1 MNNTKL
7 GKGGCMPVQLS
18 VLSHISAIVG
28 DAGDAV
34 RLLGEVF
41 AAPGLVRAS
50 SSFYLTSSARILH
63 VGLGDVRLQF
73 VQPEPAGGR
82 LHRLLREQG
91 PQVHSLAFFV
101 DDLESMVIEFAQE
114 GIAILER
121 SRIAVQTATGSVE
134 APVCVFATMD
144 RLGFNLELIEGAIG
158 SSKVAGDDEQ
168 PGAALFGNLSP
179 LLHVEL
185 AVDDL
190 DDPCGLLRRV
200 FGSGKVESRFA
211 EFLGSLGSLDIVHVN
226 LGDVVLQYCRP
237 KTEDSSWA
245 QLLARRGRA
254 IHNITWL
261 VRDMPETVA
270 VLTRQGVQDLRSFSL
285 DFGKLV
291 GSENVPENLA
301 PQRIVD
307 LMPRLGFHMELTEA
321 FASNIDDFIFNPFAN
336 WKARPQLS

>member
-1 MNNTKL
+1 
-7 GKGGCMPVQLS
+7 MPVQLS
-18 VLSHISAIVG
+18 ALSHISAIVG
-28 DAGDAV
+28 DASDAV
-34 RLLGEVF
+34 RLLGDVF
-41 AAPGLVRAS
+41 DAPGLARAS
-50 SSFYLTSSARILH
+50 SSFHLESSARILH
-63 VGLGDVRLQF
+63 AGLGDVTLQF
-73 VQPEPAGGR
+73 IQPGQEGGR

-101 DDLESMVIEFAQE
+101 DDLESVVTELAQE
-114 GIAILER
+114 GIAILDR
-121 SRIAVQTATGSVE
+121 SRIALQAATGSVE
-134 APVCVFATMD
+134 APVCLFATMG

-158 SSKVAGDDEQ
+158 NSKVAGDDEQ
-168 PGAALFGNLSP
+168 LEDALCGNLSP

-190 DDPCGLLRRV
+190 DDPCGLLCRV

-226 LGDVVLQYCRP
+226 LSNVVLQYCCP

-245 QLLARRGRA
+245 LLLARRGRA

-270 VLTRQGVQDLRSFSL
+270 ALTRQGVHDLRSFSL

-291 GSENVPENLA
+291 GSENVPENLS
-301 PQRIVD
+301 PQRIVE
-307 LMPRLGFHMELTEA
+307 LMPKLGFHMELTEA
-321 FASNIDDFIFNPFAN
+321 FATNIDDFIFNPLGN
-336 WKARPQLS
+336 WKARPQVS